1 MKFTQYR
8 RVKIATRRRGNL
20 ANIGRTKRSNEY
32 DPASE
37 SLSMRMRAMGYA
49 GGRQSDIRL
58 QRSGNQMEK
67 GRFEDRDLRIEE

>member
-1 MKFTQYR
+1 MKFTKYR
-8 RVKIATRRRGNL
+8 RAKIATRRWGDL
-20 ANIGRTKRSNEY
+20 TNIGRTKKSNEY
-32 DPASE
+32 DSASE

-58 QRSGNQMEK
+58 QRSGNQTEK

>member
-1 MKFTQYR
+1 MTIIACRRRVKFTKYR

-20 ANIGRTKRSNEY
+20 ANIGRTKKSNEY

-49 GGRQSDIRL
+49 GGRQSDFRR
-58 QRSGNQMEK
+58 QTERG
-67 GRFEDRDLRIEE
+67 DLSTEV